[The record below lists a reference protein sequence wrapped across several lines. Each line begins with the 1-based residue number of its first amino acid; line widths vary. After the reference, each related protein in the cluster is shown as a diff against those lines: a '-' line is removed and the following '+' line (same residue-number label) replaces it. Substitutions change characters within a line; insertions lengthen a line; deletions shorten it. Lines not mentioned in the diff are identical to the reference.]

1 MAAEAGFRRHDL
13 LDVAPE
19 AWAALLAT
27 RPDLDG
33 VPHLAGWAR
42 AGRPV
47 ILRRRGPGEA
57 ADALPVGLPLPPG
70 DGKRRI
76 GFLLPP
82 ESATLRPPVSLA
94 AARHAAPDAWQPT
107 CDALIALGAVHGIV
121 PCVFGGLLWQALTGL
136 PYLTGASDLD
146 LLWPVTEPVHRR
158 LLIALAEIEARAPMR
173 LDGEIVLP
181 DGTGLNWSEIRD
193 AEAGAAV
200 LAKSRERMDFRALT
214 VGPDDRIAFA
224 RTAA

>member
-1 MAAEAGFRRHDL
+1 MAEAGCRRHDL

-57 ADALPVGLPLPPG
+57 AAALPVGLPLPPG

-76 GFLLPP
+76 GFLLEPG
-82 ESATLRPPVSLA
+82 SATPRPPVTLA
-94 AARHAAPDAWQPT
+94 AARRAVPDAWQPT
-107 CDALIALGAVHGIV
+107 CDALIALGAAHGIA

-146 LLWPVTEPVHRR
+146 LLWPVTDAVDRR
-158 LLIALAEIEARAPMR
+158 LLTALAEIEARAPMR

-181 DGTGLNWSEIRD
+181 DGFGLNWREIHA
-193 AEAGAAV
+193 AEAGGPV
-200 LAKSRERMDFRALT
+200 LARSVERMDLRALV
-214 VGPDDRIAFA
+214 VGPDDRLVFA
-224 RTAA
+224 RAGA